1 MDQRFIGLALAWT
14 CACAGTTHRH
24 VAKGAPRAEVNAAA
38 EVAGVEQSGIGNP
51 FVGATFFVNP
61 EYASKVEATAQAHP
75 AEASSLS
82 KVGKFPT
89 AIWLDS
95 IDRAQTVSATLRAA
109 AAQGATDKPALGVF
123 VLYDLPN
130 RDCSAK
136 ASAGELSVQSG
147 GEERYRKE
155 FIDKIAEQFA
165 SYPNQRVVA
174 VIEPDSLAN
183 LATNMNVQKCAESD
197 LVYRRS
203 IAYAVSALS
212 MPNVSLYLDAAH
224 AGWLGWDA
232 NRTKIARI
240 FKDVLSLAGGAQK
253 IRGFAT
259 NVSNFNTLSSA
270 EGKRLGPS
278 NPCPDE
284 LTYIGK
290 LSESLTREGIVGKQF
305 IIDTARNGR
314 AVRTTW
320 GNWCN
325 IKGAGLGERP
335 QAAPARLVDAYF
347 WIKPPGES
355 DGVADA
361 SQGHFDPACASSDSA
376 PNAPEAGHWFASYFR
391 ELVKNANPA
400 L

>member
-1 MDQRFIGLALAWT
+1 MDQRFVWLALAWT
-14 CACAGTTHRH
+14 CACTTHRH
-24 VAKGAPRAEVNAAA
+24 VARSAPRTEVNTAAQ
-38 EVAGVEQSGIGNP
+38 VAGIEQSGIGNP
-51 FVGATFFVNP
+51 FVGAAFFVNP

-75 AEASSLS
+75 AEATLLNQVA
-82 KVGKFPT
+82 KLPT

-109 AAQGATDKPALGVF
+109 AEQVVAGKPVLSAF

-165 SYPNQRVVA
+165 NAHDQRIVV

-203 IAYAVSALS
+203 IAYAISTLAL
-212 MPNVSLYLDAAH
+212 PNVSLYLDAAH

-232 NRTKIARI
+232 NRTKISRI
-240 FKDVLSLAGGAQK
+240 FKDVLSLAGGAHK
-253 IRGFAT
+253 IRGFST
-259 NVSNFNTLSSA
+259 NVSNFNTLSDA

-284 LTYIGK
+284 LTYVGK
-290 LSESLTREGIVGKQF
+290 LNESLAREGIVGKQF

-314 AVRTTW
+314 AVRGSW

-335 QAAPARLVDAYF
+335 QAAPSRLVDAYF

-355 DGVADA
+355 DGVADPHQA
-361 SQGHFDPACASSDSA
+361 RFDPACASSDSA
-376 PNAPEAGHWFASYFR
+376 PNAPQAGQWFESYFR